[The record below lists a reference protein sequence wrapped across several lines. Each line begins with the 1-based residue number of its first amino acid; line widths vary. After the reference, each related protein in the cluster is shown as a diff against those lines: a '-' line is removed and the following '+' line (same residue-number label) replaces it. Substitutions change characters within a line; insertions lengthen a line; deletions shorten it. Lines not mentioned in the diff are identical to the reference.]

1 MNNSQ
6 NILVF
11 GVGVLQRS
19 IIERAHERGLFVV
32 GIDPCANACCKD
44 EVDAFEI
51 VGGQDF
57 EKTIEIASKYHIS
70 AIVTAATDKPLVM
83 MARVA
88 ENLHLPFYSVE
99 TAQVSTDKLLMK
111 QRFMQYGIPCAKGVV
126 LTDAEEWNEQN
137 FSYPVIVKPRDNSGS
152 RGVIFCNNK
161 ADVLAAWKEAKAN
174 THKTSV
180 LVEEY
185 IDGPEYSIESVHI
198 NGKSI
203 VVQFTQ
209 KQTTSFPYNVE
220 LSHIQPANL
229 LEKYKE
235 EICSVIQR
243 MGIAMGFDNCCSH
256 TELKISA
263 LGIKIIETSPRL
275 GGDFITSHLTPLS
288 TGINIEDIL
297 LKLSLGEQVKAD
309 DLIPVTKKTSG
320 VKFFN
325 LPEGVIEEVKNID
338 KLKDINGFQFYSFSL
353 NRGDRINKITSSLN
367 RYGYALFQTQTYD
380 ALLCSFAECDKILA
394 SEIVIV

>member
-126 LTDAEEWNEQN
+126 LADTEEWNEQN

-198 NGKSI
+198 NGKST

-243 MGIAMGFDNCCSH
+243 IGIAMGFDNCCSH

-297 LKLSLGEQVKAD
+297 LKLSLGEQVKAG
-309 DLIPVTKKTSG
+309 DLIPVTEKTSG

-353 NRGDRINKITSSLN
+353 NKGERINKITSSLN